1 MICKISIYNF
11 LPLRGIKQFFLWL
24 LLINVIGA
32 NLVYANNFLLVSDS
46 DSVVAKPQDTI
57 VLPESN
63 KSALESK
70 VIYTANDSIRFDIE
84 QQKAYL
90 FGNAEV
96 IYEST
101 ILKAGYIELDMGENI
116 VFAKSLKDSAGK
128 EIGKPIFNDDGQ
140 EFSTETITYNFETKK
155 GLITK
160 VITKEGEGYI
170 HSDTAKKFEDNM
182 LFIKNGAYTTCDN
195 QNPHFV
201 IKSPKIK
208 IIPDD
213 KIITGPAYL
222 SIANIPTPL
231 AVPFGLFPNKK
242 GRASGVLIPTYGE
255 SRIAGFFLKEGGYYL
270 GFKDRID
277 LALRGDIYSKGSWG
291 VNILSNYKKRYGY
304 NGNISLRYS
313 EFKFGEKELPTFSE
327 EKDFFVTW
335 NHNQDPKSRPNSRFS
350 AKINAGSSTYNKFN
364 SNTSSEYLKNTFQ
377 SNVSYSKS
385 WAGTP
390 YNLSVNLRHSQ
401 NTLTRKVD
409 LNLPDVVF
417 SRNRT
422 FPFKP
427 KNKAPKGKWYE
438 NIGWNYRMDASNK
451 LSVFDSLLFT
461 DTKYKD
467 FNMGIKHTLPVTTSF
482 KIFKFL
488 MLNPSITYTN
498 RMYLQSIE
506 KNWIDP
512 TDSTLGFIMVDT
524 ISGFKTAHDFLFNTN
539 IKTKIYGML
548 QFKKLPI
555 KAIRHVITPSIGF
568 SYRPDFGEEKYGYYK
583 NVQSDTIGGMVNYS
597 IFDGGSNA
605 WKGIYGTPSRGKF
618 GSINFSISNNI
629 EMKVKS
635 KKDSINPTK
644 KVKLI
649 ENLTFSTS
657 YNLALDS
664 MNWKPINLSGYTKIF
679 GNIFYIRYNALFDP
693 YILVQDSLG
702 ITKNRN
708 VLELKANN
716 RIARIENSNWNLSTN
731 LKLGPDMFK
740 KKENK
745 ASKEIEKKRST
756 KGTEDELQMINDNL
770 DDYVDFSIPWSLKIS
785 YTLSYL
791 NDYFYSN
798 SNLRDSISDNIIQ
811 TLSFNGDINLTE
823 NWRIGFRSG
832 YDLENKDFT
841 YTSIDIYRDLH
852 CWEMNFNYIP
862 FGLRQ
867 SYNFQIKVKSSIL
880 QDLKLTR
887 KREWYDNSFNL

>member
-1 MICKISIYNF
+1 
-11 LPLRGIKQFFLWL
+11 
-24 LLINVIGA
+24 
-32 NLVYANNFLLVSDS
+32 
-46 DSVVAKPQDTI
+46 
-57 VLPESN
+57 
-63 KSALESK
+63 
-70 VIYTANDSIRFDIE
+70 
-84 QQKAYL
+84 
-90 FGNAEV
+90 
-96 IYEST
+96 
-101 ILKAGYIELDMGENI
+101 
-116 VFAKSLKDSAGK
+116 
-128 EIGKPIFNDDGQ
+128 
-140 EFSTETITYNFETKK
+140 
-155 GLITK
+155 
-160 VITKEGEGYI
+160 
-170 HSDTAKKFEDNM
+170 
-182 LFIKNGAYTTCDN
+182 
-195 QNPHFV
+195 
-201 IKSPKIK
+201 
-208 IIPDD
+208 
-213 KIITGPAYL
+213 
-222 SIANIPTPL
+222 
-231 AVPFGLFPNKK
+231 
-242 GRASGVLIPTYGE
+242 
-255 SRIAGFFLKEGGYYL
+255 
-270 GFKDRID
+270 
-277 LALRGDIYSKGSWG
+277 
-291 VNILSNYKKRYGY
+291 
-304 NGNISLRYS
+304 
-313 EFKFGEKELPTFSE
+313 
-327 EKDFFVTW
+327 
-335 NHNQDPKSRPNSRFS
+335 
-350 AKINAGSSTYNKFN
+350 
-364 SNTSSEYLKNTFQ
+364 
-377 SNVSYSKS
+377 
-385 WAGTP
+385 
-390 YNLSVNLRHSQ
+390 
-401 NTLTRKVD
+401 
-409 LNLPDVVF
+409 
-417 SRNRT
+417 
-422 FPFKP
+422 
-427 KNKAPKGKWYE
+427 
-438 NIGWNYRMDASNK
+438 MDASNK